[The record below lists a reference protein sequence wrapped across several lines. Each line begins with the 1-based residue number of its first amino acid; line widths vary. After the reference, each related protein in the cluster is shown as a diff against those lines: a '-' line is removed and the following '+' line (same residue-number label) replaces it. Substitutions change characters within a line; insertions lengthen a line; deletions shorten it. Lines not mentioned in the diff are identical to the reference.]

1 MVQNLP
7 TARTSRNETRVKKTV
22 IVGAGIGGLATAL
35 RLQLNG
41 HHVLVIEQGAQA
53 GGKLNEFT
61 HAGFR
66 FDAGPSLFTLPA
78 LIEELLELANEA
90 PSRFPYIKLDRSC
103 HYFWNDHTHL
113 IAWADRERFAA
124 EIESK
129 LGVSA
134 QPALKHLE
142 KSAFLYEKT
151 AKLFMERSLHRFKSY
166 LSRDVL
172 GALFNVHRLN
182 LLTTMHKANEAA
194 LNHPKLVQLFN
205 RYATYNGSD
214 PYRAPGVLHIIP
226 HLEHNIGTFFPK
238 HGMYQITQVI
248 AQLAEE
254 KGVEFHFNTKATSI
268 RVENKQCLGVETQ
281 QGFFAADEV
290 VSNADVFSTYRF
302 LLPNEKAPE
311 RILKRERSSSALIFY
326 WGINREFDQLDLHNI
341 FFSDD
346 YAGEFKLLFEGE
358 HLHPDP
364 TVYINITSKYNKTD
378 APSGSENWF
387 VMINVPANRGQDWSA
402 WIPKAREI
410 IVKKVSA
417 ILKADVARHIVCEE
431 ILDPAGIESKTSSH
445 MGSLYGTSSN
455 DAMAAFLRH
464 PNFAQSIKGL
474 YFCGGSVHPG
484 GGIPLCLLSAKIV
497 SELIEGDS

>member
-7 TARTSRNETRVKKTV
+7 PTCASRNESCVSKTV
-22 IVGAGIGGLATAL
+22 IIGAGIGGLATAL
-35 RLQLNG
+35 RLRMHGRQV
-41 HHVLVIEQGAQA
+41 HVIEQGDQP

-61 HAGFR
+61 EAGFR

-78 LIEELLELANEA
+78 LVEELVKLANES
-90 PSRFPYIKLDRSC
+90 PDRFPYIKLDRSC
-103 HYFWNDHTHL
+103 HYFWNDGTQL
-113 IAWADRERFAA
+113 IAWADRKQFAA

-134 QPALKHLE
+134 QPALKHLD

-151 AKLFMERSLHRFKSY
+151 AKLFMERSLHKAKSY

-182 LLTTMHKANEAA
+182 LLTTMDKANQMA

-238 HGMYQITQVI
+238 KGMYQITQVI
-248 AQLAEE
+248 AQIAQE
-254 KGVEFHFNTKATSI
+254 KGVEFHFNTKATGI
-268 RVENKQCLGVETQ
+268 RIDGKQCTGVETAG
-281 QGFFAADEV
+281 GFFPADQV

-302 LLPNEKAPE
+302 LLPNQKAPE

-326 WGINREFDQLDLHNI
+326 WGINREFSELDLHNI
-341 FFSDD
+341 LFSDD
-346 YAGEFKLLFEGE
+346 YAGEFKMLFEGE
-358 HLHPDP
+358 QLHPDP
-364 TVYINITSKYNKTD
+364 TVYINITSKYNKAD
-378 APSGSENWF
+378 APVGAENWF
-387 VMINVPANRGQDWSA
+387 VMINVPANRGQNWSA
-402 WIPKAREI
+402 WIPEARAI
-410 IVKKVSA
+410 IIKKINS
-417 ILKADVARHIVCEE
+417 ILKADLEQHIVFEHV
-431 ILDPAGIESKTSSH
+431 LDPEGIESKTSSY